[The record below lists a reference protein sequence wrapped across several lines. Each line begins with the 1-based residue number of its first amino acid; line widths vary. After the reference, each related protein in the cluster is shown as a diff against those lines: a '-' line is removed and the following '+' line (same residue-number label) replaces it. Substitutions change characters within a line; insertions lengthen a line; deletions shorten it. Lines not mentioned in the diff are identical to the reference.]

1 MKYGNLAG
9 IWLARINVGIVQ
21 GFESKLEKRVK
32 GKWGP
37 SGRKLLLCFVDDL
50 SMPKP
55 DEFGSQPPL
64 ELLRHFL
71 DYGCW

>member
-1 MKYGNLAG
+1 MRVDCPHQLALLEG
-9 IWLARINVGIVQ
+9 VAQ

-37 SGRKLLLCFVDDL
+37 SGRKLLLCYVDDL
-50 SMPKP
+50 NMPKP

>member
-1 MKYGNLAG
+1 M
-9 IWLARINVGIVQ
+9 Q

-37 SGRKLLLCFVDDL
+37 PGRKVLVCFVDDL
-50 SMPKP
+50 NMPKP
-55 DEFGSQPPL
+55 DAFGSQPPL

-71 DYGCW
+71 DYGCWYEEDISTEHRVSAGS